1 MMQILKAHVLQI
13 FYLPF
18 NKAYF
23 NIRILLIFTI
33 WSLNM
38 QGAVQF
44 AIETTDF
51 NRAFPK

>member
-13 FYLPF
+13 FYLPS

-23 NIRILLIFTI
+23 NIRILLFTI
-33 WSLNM
+33 RSLNM